1 MKVMKNIIRSSLL
14 TVGTSSATA
23 AAVFLCIAG
32 TLAPCHAID
41 PDISLHDATVNTLV
55 EQLES
60 PTMAPVA
67 AENLGIL
74 RAYRAADA
82 LAKAMQSESVDTR
95 RAACLSLAWCGSRKQ
110 VPVLLK
116 ALESDKDWSVRQ
128 AAWVALTNLTGM
140 EFPFESHAKQD
151 LRSGQTKAW
160 RDWWA
165 AVSKQNP
172 QSELTPATTATQDL
186 AANRPVTASSTY
198 KGPASLL
205 TGHKRGKFGFW
216 QTKNVPFP
224 QHCTIDLGRPR
235 KMKAVVISQYAK
247 GFCMTDYAIE
257 ISDDGKAYR
266 ELCRRKG
273 ATSPSLSVTFQEVE
287 ARYLRIV
294 SHASEN
300 ATFPTT
306 FYRVSAFEQIP
317 DKTTPQTPSSFLARE
332 RAMRAMGS
340 LGIRNSDTPILEI
353 MTPYVRKSAREQEE
367 KLMVQAGI
375 RALGRL
381 RDARAQS
388 LLIDLLGNA
397 QWARYAADALGD
409 SGGTASLEALIDAY
423 PSYAMTMKRKAPSR
437 LPGDD
442 RPGFEAVD
450 RMYET
455 PYSIA
460 LALSR
465 FALKDEI
472 AREKLRSIAHLLV
485 ANMASDFD
493 GAMIYDEQSFQ
504 KITAYL
510 LDRAGV
516 RREVCEIAFQ
526 ALGQQ
531 SSPPTP
537 PRLPEETR
545 ASLLALAMGKPGG
558 TSYAATW
565 ITALCRDRNYL
576 PQLINLLEHQNGWV
590 RINAAK
596 TLMFMN
602 EKSAVEPIAELLRE
616 SKTEAEHG
624 YFTGFL
630 FGQRGKQGQDECNAP
645 SPCWREAFTRA
656 LGQLG
661 SKEHVPLLIKLL
673 NDDQNVLEV
682 RYSAAVSLDAL
693 GTPDA
698 VATLRHAASTHPFHS
713 IRLLAREALW
723 KRELDWDTRLPDAA
737 TPRSSPTRPSENNPG
752 APDALVF
759 IKGNNTMPNRFQ
771 IDAWRQA
778 YSTTDSGPTYRI
790 GDNLYLLKPAMADG
804 TATPLTQFTGGYV
817 ADCEVSW
824 EGTHVVFARREND
837 SPWWHVYELEL
848 ESRKLTQ
855 LTEGPYHDV
864 QPAYLPDG
872 RIVFSSSRIGMR
884 DEYHGYP
891 ATGLTV
897 MNRDGTG
904 IHCIGFNLGR
914 DNEPA
919 ILPDGSIVFGR
930 LELFYSRLKTEITV
944 QTVRPD
950 GTMNQTIYGPEKRD
964 FWHKTQRASRDGG
977 WGEAPPRHRVLRLTQ
992 PQPFGE
998 QQVIVATTGGATIVG
1013 PGRLN
1018 ERIIPRWNN
1027 MTVTSPFPLGDNKV
1041 LCASSVREGK
1051 VDLGIYTMDAKT
1063 GELTLVYNDPATADF
1078 EARPVMSRRSAY
1090 SLPNTV
1096 PGNTYTAQLICNSA
1110 RTSQEAITRDRGRLV
1125 RIVEGQPITGRH
1137 HTHTNP
1143 RGEAWKNHTGTH
1155 ARILGTVPLAA
1166 DGSFFVEIPAD
1177 RLIHCQVLDSDRRVV
1192 GNQLIW
1198 MYARP
1203 GETRSC
1209 VGCHENPDS
1218 ASVTGQR
1225 AVPFSAKHPPIKCLP
1240 SGNEFSYRAKAWQ
1253 KGSLKDETEERTR
1266 TVNAVSL
1273 PGRL

>member
-1 MKVMKNIIRSSLL
+1 MKNYIRSYLP
-14 TVGTSSATA
+14 
-23 AAVFLCIAG
+23 IAG
-32 TLAPCHAID
+32 TPLAIAATVLFCIVSIVVPCRALD
-41 PDISLHDATVNTLV
+41 SGISLHDATINRLV
-55 EQLES
+55 AQLES
-60 PTMAPVA
+60 PKTAPTA
-67 AENLGIL
+67 ADNLGLL
-74 RAYRAADA
+74 RAYSAADA
-82 LAKAMQSESVDTR
+82 LAAAAESDSVETR
-95 RAACLSLAWCGSRKQ
+95 RAACLSLAWCGGRKQ
-110 VPVLLK
+110 IPVLLK
-116 ALESDKDWSVRQ
+116 TLERDEDWTVRQ

-140 EFPFESHAKQD
+140 EFPYESHAKQGVPS
-151 LRSGQTKAW
+151 RQTRAW

-165 AVSKQNP
+165 TVQKQKP
-172 QSELTPATTATQDL
+172 QSDLIPAATATQDL
-186 AANRPVTASSTY
+186 AAGCPVTASSSY
-198 KGPASLL
+198 KGPASIL
-205 TGHKRGKFGFW
+205 TGHKRGEFGFW

-224 QHCTIDLGRPR
+224 QHCTIDLGTPQ
-235 KMKAVVISQYAK
+235 KLTGVVISQYGK

-257 ISDDGKAYR
+257 TSADGKVYR
-266 ELCRRKG
+266 EVLRKKG
-273 ATSPSLSVTFQEVE
+273 PTSPNLPISFKEEE

-294 SHASEN
+294 SYASEN
-300 ATFPTT
+300 SLYPTT
-306 FYRVSAFEQIP
+306 FYTVGAFEQIP
-317 DKTTPQTPSSFLARE
+317 DKVKQFPSSFLSRE
-332 RAMRAMGS
+332 SAMRRLGC
-340 LGIRNSDTPILEI
+340 LGIGRTNTPIIQL
-353 MTPYVRKSAREQEE
+353 MSPYISKSATEREE

-381 RDARAQS
+381 HDKKAQS
-388 LLIDLLGNA
+388 LLIDLLENA

-409 SGGTASLEALIDAY
+409 FGGKASAEALIDAY
-423 PSYAMTMKRKAPSR
+423 PSYAMSVTRKRPPR
-437 LPGDD
+437 LPRDD

-465 FALKDEI
+465 FALEDKNT
-472 AREKLRSIAHLLV
+472 REELRSISHLLV

-493 GAMIYDEQSFQ
+493 GAMIYEEQAFQ
-504 KITAYL
+504 KVTAYIL
-510 LDRAGV
+510 ERAGT
-516 RREVCEIAFQ
+516 RREVCEIAFE
-526 ALGQQ
+526 ALGQP
-531 SSPPTP
+531 SSRQTA
-537 PRLPEETR
+537 PRLPQQVR
-545 ASLLALAMGKPGG
+545 ANLLKLAKGSPGG
-558 TSYAATW
+558 TSFAATW
-565 ITALCRDRNYL
+565 ITALCRDKDYVPL
-576 PQLINLLEHQNGWV
+576 LIRLLEHDNGWI

-602 EKSAVEPIAELLRE
+602 AESAVVPIARLLKE

-624 YFTGFL
+624 YFTEFL
-630 FGQRGKQGQDECNAP
+630 FRQRGKQGQDESNAQ

-656 LGQLG
+656 LGHLG
-661 SKEHVPLLIKLL
+661 TKAHVPLLIKLL
-673 NDDQNVLEV
+673 NDDRNVLEI
-682 RYSAAVSLDAL
+682 RYSAALSLEKL
-693 GTPDA
+693 GTSDA
-698 VATLRHAASTHPFHS
+698 IEALRTAASQHSFHS
-713 IRLLAREALW
+713 IRLIAREALW
-723 KRELDWDTRLPDAA
+723 KRGLDWDTSLPSAA
-737 TPRSSPTRPSENNPG
+737 NPRPSTAGQAKPKSDQPE
-752 APDALVF
+752 ALVF

-771 IDAWRQA
+771 IDPWRQA

-790 GDNLYLLKPAMADG
+790 GDNLYLLRPVKAEG
-804 TATPLTQFTGGYV
+804 KVTPLTEFTGGYV

-824 EGTHVVFARREND
+824 GGTHVVFARREDN
-837 SPWWHVYELEL
+837 SPWWHIYELEL
-848 ESRKLTQ
+848 ESGKLMQ
-855 LTEGPYHDV
+855 LTDGPYHDV
-864 QPAYLPDG
+864 QPTYLPDG
-872 RIVFSSSRIGMR
+872 RIVFSSSRTGMR

-919 ILPDGSIVFGR
+919 MLPDGSIVFGR

-964 FWHKTQRASRDGG
+964 FWHRVQRASRDGG
-977 WGEAPPRHRVLRLTQ
+977 WGENPPRHRVLRLTQ

-1027 MTVTSPFPLGDNKV
+1027 MTVTSPYPIGDNRV
-1041 LCASSVREGK
+1041 LCASTVRK
-1051 VDLGIYTMDAKT
+1051 DPVDLGIYTLDTDT

-1078 EARPVMSRRSAY
+1078 EARPIVSRSHTP
-1090 SLPNTV
+1090 SLPNTLQ
-1096 PGNTYTAQLICNSA
+1096 GNTYTARLICNSA
-1110 RTSQEAITRDRGRLV
+1110 RTSQEAITRSRGKLV
-1125 RIVEGQPITGRH
+1125 RIVEGQPVTGRH

-1143 RGEAWKNHTGTH
+1143 SGEAWKNHTGTH
-1155 ARILGTVPLAA
+1155 GRILGTVPLAP

-1218 ASVTGQR
+1218 AAVTGQR
-1225 AVPFSAKHPPIKCLP
+1225 AVPFSAKHAPIKCLP
-1240 SGNEFSYRAKAWQ
+1240 VGNEFSYRAKAWQ
-1253 KGSLKDETEERTR
+1253 KGTLLDETEERTR